1 MARHLR
7 TSLGM
12 RRSTWLIIGGLGLSV
27 APVILNGVGTL
38 MTKAY
43 GRSAV
48 AALLEWSILLLIISI
63 PVGAAMVVAGGVA
76 KAVHHRARREAG
88 LSDDP

>member
-1 MARHLR
+1 MH
-7 TSLGM
+7 
-12 RRSTWLIIGGLGLSV
+12 RSTWLIIGGLVLSV

-38 MTKAY
+38 MAKAY
-43 GRSAV
+43 GRNAV

-76 KAVHHRARREAG
+76 KFVDYRARRAAG
-88 LSDDP
+88 ITDRRI